1 MVSVGVSKVST
12 GTLVSIGYGPISY
25 SMTTYYLL
33 LQLFSTFS
41 SLIDDDMS
49 LWDLELRSSVKQV
62 QPTKF
67 KLELKELEVFESLF
81 GSINARNYLAN

>member
-1 MVSVGVSKVST
+1 
-12 GTLVSIGYGPISY
+12 
-25 SMTTYYLL
+25 MTTYYLL

-67 KLELKELEVFESLF
+67 KLDLKELEVFESLF